1 MNTKG
6 KIKVIKKGTQQ
17 IAPVVEKVQKNAAK
31 IASRE
36 VVANVSNWVN
46 DFQQRRR
53 EETRMAFEQ
62 LFGQQPTTNN
72 A

>member
-1 MNTKG
+1 MNT

-17 IAPVVEKVQKNAAK
+17 TVAVVEKVQKNAAK
-31 IASRE
+31 VASRE

-72 A
+72 V

>member
-6 KIKVIKKGTQQ
+6 KVKVIKKGTQ
-17 IAPVVEKVQKNAAK
+17 AATETAVKVPKNAAN

-36 VVANVSNWVN
+36 IVANVTNWVN

-53 EETRMAFEQ
+53 DETRVALEQ

-72 A
+72 M

>member
-17 IAPVVEKVQKNAAK
+17 TVAVVEKVQKNATK

-53 EETRMAFEQ
+53 EETRIAFEQ

-72 A
+72 V